1 MGMAE
6 LYRQW
11 QRRQGAIARAE
22 EKKQESSGFLKKVL
36 DNIR

>member
-11 QRRQGAIARAE
+11 QRRQAPGGE
-22 EKKQESSGFLKKVL
+22 EKNSRKFGLLKESA
-36 DNIR
+36 

>member
-11 QRRQGAIARAE
+11 QRRQGGIAGAE
-22 EKKQESSGFLKKVL
+22 EKKSRKFGILKESA
-36 DNIR
+36 

>member
-11 QRRQGAIARAE
+11 QRRQGGNRRGGG
-22 EKKQESSGFLKKVL
+22 KKSRKFGLLKESA
-36 DNIR
+36 